1 LHGIRL
7 AVHRAVSDARDL
19 DLPDLLAGIIDDT
32 RKLVE
37 VQISS
42 LRDDVGQR
50 VSDLGTAIR
59 SWLIA
64 FTVAIVTLL
73 LLGLALASTLHE
85 IGLGWFASLWSVTAI
100 AIGAVVFLVY
110 RARVNSR
117 KAAHP
122 EPTIDSTEPVL
133 ELTTS
138 QGT

>member
-1 LHGIRL
+1 MTT
-7 AVHRAVSDARDL
+7 ARDL
-19 DLPDLLAGIIDDT
+19 ELPDLLAGIVEDT
-32 RKLVE
+32 RNLVE
-37 VQISS
+37 IQINA

-85 IGLGWFASLWSVTAI
+85 IGLGWFASLWGVTAI
-100 AIGAVVFLVY
+100 AIGAVIFLVY
-110 RARVNSR
+110 RARANSR

-122 EPTIDSTEPVL
+122 EPATTAGTEPAL
-133 ELTTS
+133 QLTTS